1 LKLTKA
7 SQKPRRQKLQL
18 LQLPG
23 ARATPPASSACPRK
37 RIQTIRKDFPV
48 GRNEIQIP
56 RKVTQTLFLC
66 ELAKSFRGL
75 APNQGEIAKIAVL
88 GPRSTAVRRG
98 RPPGQGSRRWATAP
112 SRRSPCRWR
121 PAPAASWERCSCSVP
136 CLAVHA
142 RGVAGEEENIKRD
155 GRHHELCGERRHDG
169 VVRDSTHWVMG
180 ERQAE
185 TTAMSSR
192 SLTRRKG
199 VSMAGSEPLS
209 HGYCAGTPS
218 FTKR

>member
-48 GRNEIQIP
+48 GQNEIQIP

-66 ELAKSFRGL
+66 ELNPFEGLRRIRAKLRKLRFSVPAPRPCGEGGHQTRARADGRRRHPADPL
-75 APNQGEIAKIAVL
+75 ADG
-88 GPRSTAVRRG
+88 GPR
-98 RPPGQGSRRWATAP
+98 PPLLGKDAHVQSH
-112 SRRSPCRWR
+112 
-121 PAPAASWERCSCSVP
+121 ASLSI
-136 CLAVHA
+136 A

-155 GRHHELCGERRHDG
+155 VRHHELCGERRHDG

-192 SLTRRKG
+192 SLTRRRA
-199 VSMAGSEPLS
+199 SAWRAAS
-209 HGYCAGTPS
+209 
-218 FTKR
+218 R